1 MTVILQSDS
10 QLIIQV
16 IEFKVAPPRNAIP
29 PVRQLSALNFDQNPE
44 KHEQSL

>member
-16 IEFKVAPPRNAIP
+16 IEFKVAPPRSAIP
-29 PVRQLSALNFDQNPE
+29 QVSAVIRTKFRP
-44 KHEQSL
+44 KPRKT